1 MQESLRRLEAINTE
15 KAAER
20 LRQQARQS
28 PEAYVSA
35 TSTACVNSIS
45 KKLHPRLNEREGYG
59 DKGGLHS
66 GYSDSQTSLS
76 SSSSSCSLSPFCY
89 DAESVSPSPGSFLVR
104 SGLSTAALTTTPEA
118 AAAAAAEAA
127 RYGNALDLLE

>member
-118 AAAAAAEAA
+118 AAAAAEAA